1 MNRKRLS
8 RVLAIGMLTAIGF
21 YLWWYRGEL
30 ASLVLASPFHLVLCA
45 FSTAGYVAATGLQS
59 YAMVNRLGTRFGMWE
74 CLSLSVVSTG
84 VNTLVPGQGGMV
96 GRAVYLKQL
105 HNFDYSRFLATV
117 IACQVLMV
125 IVSSVFAAAAV
136 VWMAF
141 IAHRPGLGA
150 MLGAATFCL
159 VISVL
164 ACFLPRISAKG
175 NWFFDGVATVSD
187 SWCRLRE
194 QPTFLATLTALAG
207 LQVVGQLL
215 SLWTACTAIGIELG
229 FVEATA
235 IGTFG
240 TLASIFSITP
250 GALGIHEAVVAFVG
264 SVVAIVPAAQI
275 VIASLVTRA
284 VLLGVLLILTPLAIS
299 ILQRQT
305 SARAPEQ

>member
-8 RVLAIGMLTAIGF
+8 RVLAIGMLTAIGS
-21 YLWWYRGEL
+21 YLWLYRGEL
-30 ASLVLASPFHLVLCA
+30 ASLVLASPFHLALCA
-45 FSTAGYVAATGLQS
+45 FTTAGYVAATGLQS
-59 YAMVNRLGTRFGMWE
+59 YAMGNKLGTRLGMWE

-84 VNTLVPGQGGMV
+84 VNTLAPGQGGMV
-96 GRAVYLKQL
+96 GRAVYLKRL
-105 HNFDYSRFLATV
+105 HNFDYGRFLATV

-125 IVSSVFAAAAV
+125 IVCSVFAAAAV

-150 MLGAATFCL
+150 MLGAASFCL

-175 NWFFDGVATVSD
+175 NWFLDGVATVSD
-187 SWCRLRE
+187 SWYKLRAE
-194 QPTFLATLTALAG
+194 PMFLATLTALVG
-207 LQVVGQLL
+207 LQVAGQLL

-240 TLASIFSITP
+240 SILSITP

-284 VLLGVLLILTPLAIS
+284 VLLVLLLILTPLAVS

-305 SARAPEQ
+305 SVSALEQ